1 MGGFDDGN
9 KNSLISDIKNYFTK
23 SVRAGM
29 IPSGGPGGSNQAT
42 QILQQR
48 DQEDIRQTLN

>member
-1 MGGFDDGN
+1 MYDDTN

-29 IPSGGPGGSNQAT
+29 IQGGPGG
-42 QILQQR
+42 
-48 DQEDIRQTLN
+48 